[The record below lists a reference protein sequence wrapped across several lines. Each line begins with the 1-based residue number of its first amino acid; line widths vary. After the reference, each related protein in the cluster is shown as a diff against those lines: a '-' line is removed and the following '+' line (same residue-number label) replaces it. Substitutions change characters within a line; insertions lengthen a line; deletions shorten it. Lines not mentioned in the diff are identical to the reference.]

1 MPADAPGRRDRR
13 AERHAATKTEIVDA
27 AWRLAEQQGLTGW
40 SLRDVADIVGIRQP
54 SLYVYFDS
62 KNALYDAMFA
72 AGYQDML
79 EQIAATEVDPD
90 PVRMLHRAARVFLD
104 FAVERPARYYLLF
117 LRPIP
122 GFEPSPESYQLAL
135 ASLESLRE
143 VLATVGVRDGAHVDL
158 FTALMS
164 GLATQQVSND
174 PGGDRWSRL
183 LDAGVDMFLVATG
196 VQPQRRDAKSSTGP
210 PQPRRRQPS
219 RKGRADS

>member
-1 MPADAPGRRDRR
+1 MSADAQVRRDRR
-13 AERHAATKTEIVDA
+13 AERHAATKIEIVET
-27 AWRLAEQQGLTGW
+27 AWRLADEQGLAGW
-40 SLRDVADIVGIRQP
+40 SLRDVADIVGMRQP

-62 KNALYDAMFA
+62 KNTLYDAMFA
-72 AGYQDML
+72 AGYQAL
-79 EQIAATEVDPD
+79 LQRIEATEVDPD
-90 PVRMLHRAARVFLD
+90 PVKMLHRAARVFLD

-143 VLATVGVRDGAHVDL
+143 VLATVGVRDGAAVDL

-183 LDAGVDMFLVATG
+183 FDDTVDMFLVAMR
-196 VQPQRRDAKSSTGP
+196 VQPQRRDAESPTVP
-210 PQPRRRQPS
+210 TQRRRRQS
-219 RKGRADS
+219 KRKG